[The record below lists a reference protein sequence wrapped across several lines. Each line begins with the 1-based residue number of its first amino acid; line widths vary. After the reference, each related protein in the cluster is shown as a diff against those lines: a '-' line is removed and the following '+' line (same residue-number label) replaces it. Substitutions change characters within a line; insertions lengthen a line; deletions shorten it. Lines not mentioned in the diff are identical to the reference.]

1 MRKTHGV
8 LGNLL
13 GTTYQQNDLG
23 SQQGTDRAALENHV
37 SDPRLTRFQ
46 PSTAV
51 MARNLSSLITA
62 ANGLNVDS
70 FTIGTEKLQKKS
82 RGGSGGAETAAAF
95 SRGTS
100 KNAAIAV

>member
-1 MRKTHGV
+1 MFVLSYLVCSFVVPAFACASSVMRKTHGV

-51 MARNLSSLITA
+51 MARNLSSVRFVSRVVL
-62 ANGLNVDS
+62 LN
-70 FTIGTEKLQKKS
+70 
-82 RGGSGGAETAAAF
+82 R
-95 SRGTS
+95 
-100 KNAAIAV
+100 